1 MISYTQSTIGDYKVF
16 CANMELGD
24 VLSIT
29 LENPQPEQ
37 HTHKNSMVVSGQ
49 MRISIKEYSTVVK
62 TGDNAKFRPRAG
74 LTPFDVGDVVTLT
87 STEPTRYVCVEHA
100 LNAPIKFEAV
110 TVQETLLLD
119 SGALVISTGNCT
131 VNGVETLAGV
141 PILATEGS
149 FLTAPANTKIGIF
162 SLA

>member
-1 MISYTQSTIGDYKVF
+1 MISHTQTALGDYKVYF
-16 CANMELGD
+16 VSMELGD
-24 VLSIT
+24 VYKFT
-29 LENPQPEQ
+29 LDNPLREQ
-37 HTHKNSMVVSGQ
+37 HLHQSNMVVSG
-49 MRISIKEYSTVVK
+49 SLLSAIKEYSIV
-62 TGDNAKFRPRAG
+62 AKAGESPKFYPRAG
-74 LTPFDVGDVVTLT
+74 LTPFSVGDVVNY
-87 STEPTRYVCVEHA
+87 SATEPTCFACVVHA
-100 LNAPIKFEAV
+100 LKSPIKFEAV

>member
-74 LTPFDVGDVVTLT
+74 LTPFDVGDVVVKVQFCARRGNTPPAT
-87 STEPTRYVCVEHA
+87 VGDSCGVC
-100 LNAPIKFEAV
+100 
-110 TVQETLLLD
+110 
-119 SGALVISTGNCT
+119 
-131 VNGVETLAGV
+131 
-141 PILATEGS
+141 
-149 FLTAPANTKIGIF
+149 
-162 SLA
+162 